1 MDIYTIPTDLPEHQL
16 SDDDIPD
23 AVTEH
28 LKGAGFAVDGVSVQ
42 IRPEPAFLIVAD
54 QDPTDAIAAYT
65 PQPTKA
71 EIARTALHAAIQDI
85 RDKTPGTRSPAE
97 RAVLA
102 LVALQ
107 RLD

>member
-1 MDIYTIPTDLPEHQL
+1 MDRYAIPTDLPEHQL
-16 SDDDIPD
+16 SDEDTPD
-23 AVTEH
+23 AVTAYLTGE
-28 LKGAGFAVDGVSVQ
+28 GFTVDGVSVQ
-42 IRPEPAFLIVAD
+42 IRPEPAFLIAAD
-54 QDPTDAIAAYT
+54 QDPTDAMAAYT

-71 EIARTALHAAIQDI
+71 EIARTALHAALQDI